1 MIVSVKRSIYVIFVR
16 DGMLHIFYCALQSGV
31 FLKIKGRLI

>member
-1 MIVSVKRSIYVIFVR
+1 MDKFTCFVRGVR
-16 DGMLHIFYCALQSGV
+16 DGMLHIFYCVLQSGV

>member
-1 MIVSVKRSIYVIFVR
+1 MSKFTRFVQGVR